1 MRTPLPSFKTN
12 ACPFAHTHA
21 VKKVALPAESA
32 VLLTTGSGTVC
43 SSTSCGQQGDRGGR
57 VRVVAVGRCGRGCY
71 VVACI
76 QARQRRRVQQ
86 QGQALMGAVCS
97 NPVGLPPCTSP
108 ADTRALR
115 GRSKGRGS
123 QALLP
128 AGARGVAAK
137 PCSLPPLSPLLPH
150 LDHQVRVVQEALHIQ
165 PINVKRGQEGGD
177 GGVIWGKYRPLRGV
191 VEGACDVCVCALPSD
206 WPGGSPVAGG

>member
-128 AGARGVAAK
+128 T
-137 PCSLPPLSPLLPH
+137 PPLSSSPAPGPPGPRCSRSSAHPAHQCQTRPGRWRWRRH
-150 LDHQVRVVQEALHIQ
+150 L
-165 PINVKRGQEGGD
+165 GQIPPPAWCGG
-177 GGVIWGKYRPLRGV
+177 G
-191 VEGACDVCVCALPSD
+191 CV
-206 WPGGSPVAGG
+206 